1 MKIEIKFKDFE
12 VLLSDETQA
21 AIQYNFADII
31 KLISETVES
40 YNKIEKK

>member
-12 VLLSDETQA
+12 VLLSDETQS
-21 AIQYNFADII
+21 AIQYNFNDII
-31 KLISETVES
+31 KLISETVVS